1 MVIETQY
8 LTKVLHIYIF
18 LQNSTI
24 LNLALVNGRCPS
36 GGPLFRSIGWSCGM
50 NWKWCIQ
57 QERNKLLGPR
67 EGVTPP
73 PMPRVKTGVRE
84 EVCHSSATPPF
95 LSLSS
100 HSYHTVGS
108 FLSLRGASSSLS
120 RALWRLF
127 LHRLQDTMTMR
138 KKTTAVM
145 PPPIANASRRRSEKE
160 ARGERATWEDRNSS
174 DAWGKILY
182 FTIHVAK
189 RWAI

>member
-18 LQNSTI
+18 LHNSTI

-95 LSLSS
+95 LSL
-100 HSYHTVGS
+100 
-108 FLSLRGASSSLS
+108 LSLLPHCRVFSLFTRGLLAPVPRPLTPLP
-120 RALWRLF
+120 A
-127 LHRLQDTMTMR
+127 
-138 KKTTAVM
+138 
-145 PPPIANASRRRSEKE
+145 PPAGHNDDEE
-160 ARGERATWEDRNSS
+160 EDHSS
-174 DAWGKILY
+174 DASSNSQRQQEK
-182 FTIHVAK
+182 V
-189 RWAI
+189 RERS